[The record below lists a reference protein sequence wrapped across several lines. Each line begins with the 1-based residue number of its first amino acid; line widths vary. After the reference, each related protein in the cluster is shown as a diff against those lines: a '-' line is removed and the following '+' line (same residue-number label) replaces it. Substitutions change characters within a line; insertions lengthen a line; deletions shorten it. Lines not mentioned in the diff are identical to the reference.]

1 MNTLL
6 NKMPFIVGLWVV
18 AFLIAG
24 ANADDTLSK
33 LVDNKK
39 FDEAIKYADDKLPP
53 ASRNAAEWT
62 QIAKADEAINLPE
75 KAIACYLVA
84 SRLDPSNYE
93 ALLGAAKIYNNLDQP
108 ENAADYAGKAMD
120 LNFTVDASWEYARA
134 CITLNRPADAKRAL
148 EKIIQADPQN
158 AVANRE
164 LGAIYF
170 NEKKFENAAP
180 LFRKSYGAKAD
191 ANTAYMLGK
200 SCLESGDTGCA
211 SEFLLEAATRNPTL
225 FKANLELARVY
236 FKQGKFRDA
245 VSEYEKIISKI
256 DLGALD
262 DYDLAVSYEK
272 TNELDSAFKAYVA
285 AAGKFV
291 NSNAPEALQSNANAG
306 SGLLKKKNFGDALSH
321 FQIIARLD
329 PEAKTI
335 KDVYFLLADAYEGV
349 GKQAQAIAA
358 LENAIA
364 LDKENIEAYAR
375 LADLYETA
383 KEPVKAG
390 LVYKKLLSLHPNDAN
405 VYRMLGDYNV
415 KIKKYSQ
422 ALLNYEKAFDLD
434 HSAKSAENAAACAVV
449 LNQLDKA
456 LGMYR
461 KVLET
466 DPQNTE
472 ANKRLGMALMKR
484 DSTVA
489 AIEHLEMADEFAPQD
504 PEILSTLAEGYVKTN
519 RTQEAIDVL
528 QKVKA
533 LKPDDAQIRM
543 RLVDLY
549 QKTGQDKKALD
560 ETKQLLGIKKDNKI
574 LLMYAQKLVSAGKYK
589 EAEEAIQDIR
599 ATNPENIEALMVL
612 GDAQR
617 LENKYDAAIETYKE
631 ISYIKPDYAPANFQ
645 RAEVYMLQDKIQWAK
660 TFYERS
666 LEAEPKLAMAEL
678 GLAKIA
684 KVMGDQNEYVEHLDK
699 AMKLDPT
706 GEDIRKEYAKLKVKP
721 DPHDVMPQ

>member
-1 MNTLL
+1 MNNLL
-6 NKMPFIVGLWVV
+6 KGPLIAGLGVV
-18 AFLIAG
+18 AFLISC
-24 ANADDTLSK
+24 ANADDTLNK
-33 LVDNKK
+33 LINDKK
-39 FDEAIKYADDKLPP
+39 FDAAIKYADDKLPP

-62 QIAKADEAINLPE
+62 HIAGADEALNLPE
-75 KAIACYLVA
+75 KALACYLVA
-84 SRLDPSNYE
+84 SRLDPGDFA
-93 ALLGAAKIYNNLDQP
+93 ALLGAAKIYNKLDQP
-108 ENAADYAGKAMD
+108 ENAADYAGKAMA
-120 LNFTVDASWEYARA
+120 LNFTVDAAWEYAHA

-158 AVANRE
+158 AVVNRE

-170 NEKKFENAAP
+170 NEKKFDKAAP
-180 LFRKSYGAKAD
+180 LFRKSYGAQAD

-200 SCLESGDTGCA
+200 SCLESGDTACA
-211 SEFLLEAATRNPTL
+211 MEFFMEAATRNSML
-225 FKANLELARVY
+225 YNANLELAREY
-236 FKQGKFRDA
+236 FKQGKFQDA
-245 VSEYEKIISKI
+245 ATEYEKIKSKI
-256 DLGALD
+256 DLSAID
-262 DYDLAVSYEK
+262 EYDRAISLEK
-272 TNELDSAFKAYVA
+272 TNNPDSAFTAYVA
-285 AAGKFV
+285 AADKFG
-291 NSNAPEALQSNANAG
+291 NSSAPEALQSHAKAG
-306 SGLLKKKNFGDALSH
+306 SGFLERKNFGAALSQ
-321 FQIIARLD
+321 FWIIASLD
-329 PEAKTI
+329 PEAKAI
-335 KDVYFLLADAYEGV
+335 KDVYFLLADAYDGV
-349 GKQAQAIAA
+349 GKRAQSIAA
-358 LENAIA
+358 LEKAMA

-422 ALLNYEKAFDLD
+422 ALLNYEKAFNLD
-434 HSAKSAENAAACAVV
+434 HSAKSAEGAAAVAIA
-449 LNQLDKA
+449 LNQWDKA

-466 DPQNTE
+466 DPQNIE
-472 ANKRLGMALMKR
+472 ANKRLGVALMKR

-489 AIEHLEMADEFAPQD
+489 AIEHLEMADEFSPQD

-519 RTQEAIDVL
+519 RAQEAIDVL

-543 RLVDLY
+543 RLADLY

-589 EAEEAIQDIR
+589 EAEETIQDIR

-617 LENKYDAAIETYKE
+617 LEKKYDAAIETYKE
-631 ISYIKPDYAPANFQ
+631 ISYIKPDFAPANFQ

-666 LEAEPKLAMAEL
+666 LEVDPNLAMAEL

-684 KVMGDQNEYVEHLDK
+684 KITGNQAEYREHLDK
-699 AMKLDPT
+699 AMKLDPA
-706 GEDIRKEYAKLKVKP
+706 GEDIKKEYAKLKGKS
-721 DPHDVMPQ
+721 DHS